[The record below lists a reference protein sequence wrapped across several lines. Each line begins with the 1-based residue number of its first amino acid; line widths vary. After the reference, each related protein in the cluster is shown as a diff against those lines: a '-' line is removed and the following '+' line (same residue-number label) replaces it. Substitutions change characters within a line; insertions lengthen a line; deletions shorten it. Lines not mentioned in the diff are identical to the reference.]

1 MRRFDVSQ
9 GANSQVSSAVKA
21 AKVQLYSY
29 TDCCCSRN
37 LLISKEPPDPGC
49 LAVAQC
55 ALLLFTPPFPSSP
68 CVRTIL
74 CSRLLTKVRDALP
87 SSAPASRFPA
97 LIRIGSS
104 RLVERARARLQTQPD
119 GGILQRF
126 NSRMQSG
133 SEASDFIKK

>member
-37 LLISKEPPDPGC
+37 LLISKQPPDPGC
-49 LAVAQC
+49 LAVAQR

-97 LIRIGSS
+97 LIRSGSS
-104 RLVERARARLQTQPD
+104 RLVERTHARVCKPNLTAGFCRGLTP
-119 GGILQRF
+119 GCKAGPKPAI
-126 NSRMQSG
+126 S
-133 SEASDFIKK
+133 